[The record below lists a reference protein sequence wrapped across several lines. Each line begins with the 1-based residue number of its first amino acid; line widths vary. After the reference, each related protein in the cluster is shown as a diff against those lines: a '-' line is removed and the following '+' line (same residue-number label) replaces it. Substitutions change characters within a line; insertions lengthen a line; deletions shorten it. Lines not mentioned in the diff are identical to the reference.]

1 MKVFDIIY
9 PIPKANLAFPIGT
22 SARLSIAFFSPRQ
35 LFLTSHTASQSITN
49 SSGRMPLPFPA
60 PVCVSCRIRATLAP
74 IHYGLNA
81 STSGQAAR
89 TMATVRHRR
98 QAARMALSPNVAKT
112 SLKQPRNDRERR
124 GPFAGMNQT
133 EARLGGKAP
142 TRSPAEVKR
151 SGKPG
156 ETAKK
161 EESPLYKA
169 LKMQT
174 TLAPVP
180 YGRRSAIKNRIANI
194 TSFDQFPILPLVR
207 ESIFSQA
214 FPRMRDV
221 VPSPIQRLAIPRL
234 LDDPSKTYKPKNV
247 AGDEPQYDQY
257 LLAAETGSGKTL
269 AYLIPVLDDL
279 KHAEAVE
286 KEEEK
291 RLETQK
297 AKEKEEK
304 LKNQAFDIEPELPP
318 MSNAARPRV
327 IILVPTSELVTQI
340 GTKVKAFS
348 HTVKYRSGMMSS
360 KDTPRRIKST
370 LFNPAGIDVL
380 VTTPHL
386 LTSIAKTEPYVLSRV
401 SHLVLDEADSLMDR
415 SFSPIT
421 NEVISKVA
429 PSLRK
434 LIFCSATIPRSLDS
448 ALRKQ
453 YPDVLRLTTPNLHAI
468 PRRVNLGVVD
478 IEKDPYRGNRSLA
491 CADVIWHIGKAGDT
505 DPRGPFASYMGPKVK
520 KILVFV
526 NEREEADEVA
536 QFLRTKGIDAVSLSR
551 DSDTRRQE
559 EILAEFTETP
569 DEPTTD
575 EVLMA
580 QKNRRELEAV
590 PFAMPE
596 QPANRGGARSSGRQL
611 SNTKVLVTTDIAS
624 RGIDTLAVKTVILYH
639 VPHTTIDFIHRLGRL
654 GRMGKRGRG
663 IVLVGKK
670 DRKDVVKEVREG
682 MFRGQ
687 ALI

>member
-1 MKVFDIIY
+1 M
-9 PIPKANLAFPIGT
+9 
-22 SARLSIAFFSPRQ
+22 
-35 LFLTSHTASQSITN
+35 
-49 SSGRMPLPFPA
+49 
-60 PVCVSCRIRATLAP
+60 CVSCRIRATLAP
-74 IHYGLNA
+74 MQYGLNA

-89 TMATVRHRR
+89 TMATARHRR
-98 QAARMALSPNVAKT
+98 QAARMALSPNVAKK
-112 SLKQPRNDRERR
+112 SLKQPRSDRDRR

-133 EARLGGKAP
+133 EARIGGKAP

-156 ETAKK
+156 EAASRK

-174 TLAPVP
+174 SLAPVP
-180 YGRRSAIKNRIANI
+180 YGRRTAIKNRIADI
-194 TSFDQFPILPLVR
+194 TSFDQFSILPLVR
-207 ESIFSQA
+207 QSIFTQA
-214 FPRMRDV
+214 FPRMSDV

-234 LDDPSKTYKPKNV
+234 LDDPSKTYKPKN
-247 AGDEPQYDQY
+247 AADDEPQYDQY

-269 AYLIPVLDDL
+269 AYLIPVLDDM
-279 KHAEAVE
+279 KRAEAVE
-286 KEEEK
+286 KEEEI
-291 RLETQK
+291 RLEEQK

-318 MSNAARPRV
+318 MSYAGRPRV

-348 HTVKYRSGMMSS
+348 HTVKYRSGTMSS

-386 LTSIAKTEPYVLSRV
+386 LASIAKTEPYVLSRV

-421 NEVISKVA
+421 NELISKVA

-448 ALRKQ
+448 TLRKQ
-453 YPDVLRLTTPNLHAI
+453 YPDILRLTTPNLHAI

-491 CADVIWHIGKAGDT
+491 CADVIWHIGKAGDA

-551 DSDTRRQE
+551 DSDARRQE
-559 EILAEFTETP
+559 ETLAEFTETS

-575 EVLMA
+575 EILMA
-580 QKNRRELEAV
+580 RKNRRELEAV
-590 PFAMPE
+590 PFVMPE
-596 QPANRGGARSSGRQL
+596 QPANRGSARSARQL
-611 SNTKVLVTTDIAS
+611 PNTKVLVTTDIAS
-624 RGIDTLAVKTVILYH
+624 RGIDTLAVKTVLLYH
-639 VPHTTIDFIHRLGRL
+639 VPHNTIDFIHRLGRL